1 MRIPEEKIDQIRNAA
16 DIVDVVSKYV
26 PLKKAGANFK
36 ALCPFHHEKTPS
48 FVVSPRKQIF
58 NCFSCHIGGNVFKFL
73 MEFNKVS
80 FVEAVQEVADEVGIP
95 LELERGDSG
104 RESAKEEFYEINVEA
119 ARFYSDALLKSAEGA
134 AAREYLEGRGVPTKI
149 MRVFGLGYA
158 PDEWRAL
165 TERLEK
171 RGHDLE
177 KAATLGLLGKNDR
190 GYYDKMRGRI
200 VYPIFSTNG
209 RVVAFAGRATKP
221 DDRGPKYINSPE
233 NPIYHKSSVLYG
245 MFHAKEEIRR
255 ADAALAV
262 EGYMDVVALW
272 KSGVKNVVAVSGTA
286 LTEDQARLLSRFAKS
301 VKLLFDADS
310 AGVRAAMRSVEILL
324 RQGLSVRVVS
334 LPEGEDPDSFVN
346 ERGAEAFREEEKNA
360 QNFFEFMA
368 GVYEK
373 EGRFAD
379 PDSLAEA
386 VRELV
391 KPVAFVRDNLKRAA
405 IIKAIADRFGLRER
419 LLESE
424 LTNATRSDRRE
435 RRSPERP
442 RAPEKSAPND
452 APPSPRERDLVKLLY
467 EGERRALDFI
477 FDRAQPEDFRHPDYR
492 ALAAE
497 AYEIWREGGVP
508 TVSNVGERLDDER
521 IERLLYDLAE
531 MNYDY
536 SEALDMIGSDN
547 QEDVVYFEAID
558 TVRRFVVDR
567 LGEKR
572 RALASELTN
581 AHEPD
586 DQRRVLQEL
595 ASVDRE
601 KKIAEEEFEEI
612 KRRAR
617 DAE

>member
-1 MRIPEEKIDQIRNAA
+1 MRIPEEKIDEIRNAA

-48 FVVSPRKQIF
+48 FVVSPQKQIF

-80 FVEAVQEVADEVGIP
+80 FVEAVKEVADEVGIP

-104 RESAKEEFYEINVEA
+104 RESEREQFYEINVEA
-119 ARFYSDALLKSAEGA
+119 ARFYSDALLKGDEGK

-165 TERLEK
+165 TERLDK

-177 KAATLGLLGKNDR
+177 KAATLGLIGKNDR

-200 VYPIFSTNG
+200 VFPILSTNG
-209 RVVAFAGRATKP
+209 RVVAFAGRATKA
-221 DDRGPKYINSPE
+221 DDRGPKYVNSPE

-245 MFHAKEEIRR
+245 MFHAKEDIRK
-255 ADAALAV
+255 ADSALAV

-324 RQGLSVRVVS
+324 REGLSVRVVS

-346 ERGAEAFREEEKNA
+346 ERGAEAFRKEEENA
-360 QNFFEFMA
+360 RNFFEFMA

-391 KPVAFVRDNLKRAA
+391 KPVAFVSDDLKRAA
-405 IIKAIADRFGLRER
+405 IIKAIAERFGLRER

-424 LTNATRSDRRE
+424 LEKTTRSTRRE
-435 RRSPERP
+435 RRP
-442 RAPEKSAPND
+442 PEKQPTRGESAPTD
-452 APPSPRERDLVKLLY
+452 AKPSPRERDLVKILY
-467 EGERRALDFI
+467 EGERRALDFV
-477 FDRAQPEDFRHPDYR
+477 FDRVQPDEFRHSALR

-497 AYEIWREGGVP
+497 AFEIWREGGLP
-508 TVSNVGERLDDER
+508 TPSNVGERLHNEELER
-521 IERLLYDLAE
+521 MLYDLAE

-536 SEALDMIGSDN
+536 SEALDAMGTDN
-547 QEDVVYFEAID
+547 RDDVVFFEAID
-558 TVRRFVVDR
+558 TVKRFKVDR
-567 LGEKR
+567 LDKER
-572 RALASELTN
+572 SALAAELAN
-581 AHEPD
+581 AFESD
-586 DQRRVLQEL
+586 DQRRILQEL
-595 ASVDRE
+595 AVMDRE
-601 KKIAEEEFEEI
+601 KKIAEEEFEAI
-612 KRRAR
+612 KERAR
-617 DAE
+617 NAE